1 MSRRILLDGHECNG
15 LESAAPP
22 PFKFDVYVAVGKVR
36 FRPVGKGARQ
46 SLYPAAGNV
55 QLHSVPPAKRAP
67 AAEGPEQVA
76 LHSGLAVGISHV
88 RVETRQHIRLLH
100 TERRKIVER
109 IGKRWRRSGKE
120 YMLRHILKAPQGNCP
135 RKRPRS
141 RCDLYKLGIPAL
153 EAVALFGAAQLLGIK
168 IGPLAHILSLKR
180 EAFPGILRPGRPT
193 GEMQWNAEACTGG
206 KISYALIC
214 F

>member
-1 MSRRILLDGHECNG
+1 MIVHVAERKTPVRREGKPHQRRHPVAAKLLGIKILQFKTGGHIRRNPILSVQHEDILRIGGLTVAVSRRILLDGHECNG

-22 PFKFDVYVAVGKVR
+22 PLKFDVYVAVCKVR

-88 RVETRQHIRLLH
+88 RVEPRQHIRLLH

-109 IGKRWRRSGKE
+109 IGKRWRRSC
-120 YMLRHILKAPQGNCP
+120 NC
-135 RKRPRS
+135 K
-141 RCDLYKLGIPAL
+141 
-153 EAVALFGAAQLLGIK
+153 
-168 IGPLAHILSLKR
+168 
-180 EAFPGILRPGRPT
+180 T
-193 GEMQWNAEACTGG
+193 
-206 KISYALIC
+206 
-214 F
+214 